1 MYSLRSAV
9 GKDPEIGMYMLCWGS
24 AVDSLTY
31 ILCRHETKTQTH
43 TDTVPPLSWDCLPRL
58 DASKVIVPWDLS
70 LPGREICLVEYNVL
84 LLLLVV
90 VVVLFLFIF
99 QDRIS
104 PCSPSSPETHY
115 ANQTGIKSRP

>member
-1 MYSLRSAV
+1 M
-9 GKDPEIGMYMLCWGS
+9 
-24 AVDSLTY
+24 
-31 ILCRHETKTQTH
+31 
-43 TDTVPPLSWDCLPRL
+43 PLSWDCLPRL

-99 QDRIS
+99 QDRVFL
-104 PCSPSSPETHY
+104 CSPGCLGTHSVDQ
-115 ANQTGIKSRP
+115 AGLELTEISLCLWVLESLCFHHCLADLTIVLQQWADLCCSLVP